1 MLQRSSIFRERR
13 NHCSPCLEIWEPL
26 GANLSILWEL
36 IANSTPA
43 CAWPLARSLEWH
55 FSMAPVAGLPAGR
68 QLIPP
73 VAITPLLSGT
83 ARRTHHRSAQS
94 APGLPAGRDSHQRT
108 GGLCQLAPLCSALR
122 GAPSCSQRPS
132 PPSTCSSRT
141 GPPAKPSLWKLPR
154 KTYPVELSAPVR
166 RKGCSEEA
174 SCHLPFT

>member
-1 MLQRSSIFRERR
+1 MLQRSSNFRERR

-55 FSMAPVAGLPAGR
+55 FSMAPVAGRPAGW

-73 VAITPLLSGT
+73 VSITPLLSGT
-83 ARRTHHRSAQS
+83 ARRTHHRSAQR
-94 APGLPAGRDSHQRT
+94 APGLPAGRDSRQRT
-108 GGLCQLAPLCSALR
+108 GACASSPRSALR
-122 GAPSCSQRPS
+122 GAPFCSQRPS
-132 PPSTCSSRT
+132 PPSACSSRT
-141 GPPAKPSLWKLPR
+141 GPPAKPSLWELPR
-154 KTYPVELSAPVR
+154 KTYRVELPAPVR

-174 SCHLPFT
+174 SCPLPFT